1 VPVTYQIDTAN
12 RLIRTK
18 CAGPITAAEVVD
30 HFRVLAQDPSCPDR
44 LDVFLEVCA
53 GTTVPK
59 SEDLRDVARAIA
71 RVRSRLEFGICA
83 IVASTD
89 VLFGKMRMFEVFAED
104 YFRQTQVFRTASEA
118 EAWLASQREAPMT
131 ARMFVV

>member
-1 VPVTYQIDTAN
+1 MPVTYQIDAAN
-12 RLIRTK
+12 RLIHTK

-30 HFRVLAQDPSCPDR
+30 HFRLLAQDPLCPDR
-44 LDVFLEVCA
+44 LDVLLEVCE

-71 RVRSRLEFGICA
+71 RVRGRVEFGICA

-104 YFRQTQVFRTASEA
+104 YFRETQVFRTPGEA
-118 EAWLASQREAPMT
+118 EAWLASQRQAPMT
-131 ARMFVV
+131 AKTIVV